1 MADSHLSPTTGDFT
15 IDAAARRELLESY
28 NELRTALQTLWEC
41 NDLWVSDLR
50 NLETLMHRMQQTL
63 QFQRPENAEWNGYGK
78 WVLAEENKP
87 APKKRGRPKKNDG

>member
-1 MADSHLSPTTGDFT
+1 MNKSHLSPTTGDFT
-15 IDAAARRELLESY
+15 IEAAARRELLESY

-50 NLETLMHRMQQTL
+50 NLETLMHRMQQTF
-63 QFQRPENAEWNGYGK
+63 QFQRSEDNNYGK

>member
-1 MADSHLSPTTGDFT
+1 MAESHLSPTTGDFT
-15 IDAAARRELLESY
+15 IEAAARRELLESY
-28 NELRTALQTLWEC
+28 NDLRTALQTLWEC

-50 NLETLMHRMQQTL
+50 NLETLMHRMQDTL
-63 QFQRPENAEWNGYGK
+63 QFQRSDDNNYGK

>member
-1 MADSHLSPTTGDFT
+1 MNKSHVSPTTGDLT
-15 IDAAARRELLESY
+15 IDAAARRKLLDSH
-28 NELRTALQTLWEC
+28 NELRTALQTIWEC
-41 NDLWVSDLR
+41 NDLWISDLR

-63 QFQRPENAEWNGYGK
+63 QFQRPENTEWNGFGN